1 MVRTVQVH
9 YNIIDCGLLFFIAT
23 CKAVV
28 TADQG
33 ITGGK
38 VIELK
43 RTVDEALTGCGCVQ
57 NVFVMKRTGAQVSW
71 QDGRDVKLEEV
82 SLINNVAP
90 IAVVNVARQWSSS
103 QMSVQ
108 RKLLTVKIFSSC
120 STHLAV
126 QESLK
131 D

>member
-1 MVRTVQVH
+1 M
-9 YNIIDCGLLFFIAT
+9 
-23 CKAVV
+23 V

-33 ITGGK
+33 IRGGK

-82 SLINNVAP
+82 AKSY
-90 IAVVNVARQWSSS
+90 
-103 QMSVQ
+103 
-108 RKLLTVKIFSSC
+108 
-120 STHLAV
+120 
-126 QESLK
+126 
-131 D
+131 